1 MSSPGATETS
11 SRSRSFWLGLSPRT
25 ASKEAMAIGTRS
37 GWATQEP
44 SKPSPASRSLSAL
57 TFAKAILLT
66 SASLR
71 DGMKAAMP
79 PMAWAP
85 RLWQVR
91 TSSSV

>member
-1 MSSPGATETS
+1 MKTSLQSSTMP
-11 SRSRSFWLGLSPRT
+11 
-25 ASKEAMAIGTRS
+25 

-44 SKPSPASRSLSAL
+44 SKPSSASRSLSARTL
-57 TFAKAILLT
+57 AKACSLT
-66 SASLR
+66 AGSF

-79 PMAWAP
+79 PMACAP